1 VAQVRDAIARLDGQ
15 PAKSLPGP
23 TPAQMLAAAKE
34 PPSDQQA
41 MIRSMV
47 ARLAA
52 RLKQDG
58 SDPDG
63 WARLVRSYSV
73 LGEPEQARAAAADAR
88 RALAADPDKLTKL
101 ESALKGDGPEAAP
114 ATSAAAPPA
123 AQGTMPQHDVAD
135 MVARLAARLKQ
146 TGSDPEG
153 WLMLTRSYVT
163 LGQKDKAAGAIR
175 DARQALAGDPDKLV
189 QFDDSIRRFNLE
201 DGLHR

>member
-1 VAQVRDAIARLDGQ
+1 MLNRFVATIGPSDGC
-15 PAKSLPGP
+15 ADSAGALPD
-23 TPAQMLAAAKE
+23 E
-34 PPSDQQA
+34 PPGYL
-41 MIRSMV
+41 MISQTHRS
-47 ARLAA
+47 
-52 RLKQDG
+52 
-58 SDPDG
+58 P
-63 WARLVRSYSV
+63 
-73 LGEPEQARAAAADAR
+73 AADAR

-101 ESALKGDGPEAAP
+101 ESALKGDEPEAAP

-123 AQGTMPQHDVAD
+123 AQAAMPQHDVAD

-201 DGLHR
+201 GGLHR